1 MANGAI
7 VFLRLVC
14 CMNAPLSLL
23 QRAQQGDAVA
33 IAVLMND
40 ALQAQDVW
48 VKVMLDGSCLQ
59 VMLKGQMPLH
69 QGNCVAFI
77 QRGLLRL
84 QPTAINQVVA
94 YGWRV
99 GDTFPLWIAAFSLE
113 QTLPPQKPLL
123 ANGATKALEQPLVP
137 TTVPDTNRRSEQ
149 TTAHPL
155 TESLA
160 KSSSTVR
167 QRSELLKLGVVIV
180 LTTAVYLMV
189 TGV

>member
-1 MANGAI
+1 
-7 VFLRLVC
+7 
-14 CMNAPLSLL
+14 MNAPLSLL

-48 VKVMLDGSCLQ
+48 VKAMLDSSCLQ

-69 QGNCVAFI
+69 QANCVAFI
-77 QRGLLRL
+77 RRGLLRL
-84 QPTAINQVVA
+84 QPDAINQVIA

-99 GDTFPLWIAAFSLE
+99 GDAFPLWIAAFSLE
-113 QTLPPQKPLL
+113 QPLLSQKPLHTL
-123 ANGATKALEQPLVP
+123 ANGATERALEPLLASTNTTNSGLNQAVHSPQP
-137 TTVPDTNRRSEQ
+137 TVSRVTP
-149 TTAHPL
+149 PP
-155 TESLA
+155 
-160 KSSSTVR
+160 TVR